1 MIIILSNIRFILTS
15 KETEGK
21 EMSKYQQL
29 RQRLIE
35 NSNPEI
41 ASQMESYLRNKFK
54 FFGLK
59 SPERRELS

>member
-1 MIIILSNIRFILTS
+1 
-15 KETEGK
+15 
-21 EMSKYQQL
+21 MSKYQEL

-35 NSNPEI
+35 NSNSEI

-59 SPERRELS
+59 SPERRRSYHEVRKSK